1 MYPVGRPLSAA
12 PAAPQ
17 EVVQGTVATMGQPVQ
32 GLPMSAPV
40 VVGIPDRPHQH
51 PPVQMGM
58 APAASHAQPVQA
70 QPVLT
75 PAQATGEVC
84 VPKGL
89 AAGDRFDAET
99 ADGQTVSIL
108 VPPGVEPGSTITFS
122 YTPIVRGS
130 VVTVTGHPMLMGQ
143 ATLGRQW
150 GTEMELTELGA
161 LGLEQNRLEGAHLEL
176 LDRQASQQ
184 AWFLYIVG
192 CLLCCCSPHCMLVAP
207 FVWFS
212 VAAVHMCRP
221 PSQRA
226 QLHRERAVAIFAAI
240 TFLLPAALV
249 MIRAFMHVD
258 EVCPVGEIWSAVD
271 HACILAEDGDD
282 GMHHGGMS
290 NPMRTG
296 GMQHGSSRD
305 QAPP

>member
-1 MYPVGRPLSAA
+1 MLYPVGRPVSAA
-12 PAAPQ
+12 PPD
-17 EVVQGTVATMGQPVQ
+17 VVQGAVPAMGQPVQ

-40 VVGIPDRPHQH
+40 VVGIPERPNQH

-58 APAASHAQPVQA
+58 APAASYPHPVQA

-75 PAQATGEVC
+75 AQATGEVS

-89 AAGDRFDAET
+89 EAGDRFEAGT

-143 ATLGRQW
+143 PTMGRQW
-150 GTEMELTELGA
+150 GTELELTELGG
-161 LGLEQNRLEGAHLEL
+161 LGLEQNRLDGAHMEL

-192 CLLCCCSPHCMLVAP
+192 CLLCCCSPQCMLVAP
-207 FVWFS
+207 LVWFS
-212 VAAVHMCRP
+212 VAAVHACRP
-221 PSQRA
+221 ASTRSH
-226 QLHRERAVAIFAAI
+226 LHRERAVAIFAAC
-240 TFLLPAALV
+240 TFMLPAAFLLF
-249 MIRAFMHVD
+249 RAFMQVH
-258 EVCPVGEIWSAVD
+258 EVCQLDEEWSAVE
-271 HACILAEDGDD
+271 HACIRVADDEARHD
-282 GMHHGGMS
+282 GMHKGGMHA
-290 NPMRTG
+290 G
-296 GMQHGSSRD
+296 GGRD
-305 QAPP
+305 P